1 MTQADNHTR
10 MFNPYWYPFRLFS
23 KLQFRQLLNLEGI
36 AHQWILPRG
45 LQENTS
51 TRSRGSASPVSCS
64 RALLSAL
71 RPLNSRPWSA
81 KMCSRYLR
89 VSTDWTYSHINNY
102 QYGSKRGY
110 PWTHKKDQSLHFCV
124 EPRWTIGV
132 NHFQPRIEMNR
143 QLKTLTSS
151 NAFSTATR
159 WCSVLVT
166 LLQVQR
172 IHRTELGFMT
182 CLDMRDWNSWA
193 TSLQE
198 TAQVQASLSVSEIVP
213 DPVTLLLDR
222 PESSPSETKPLP
234 SQCGSL
240 DMGLLK
246 RHTGTTHS

>member
-10 MFNPYWYPFRLFS
+10 MFDPYWYPFRLFS

-45 LQENTS
+45 LQEKHLYKVTRIGQSCVLFESS
-51 TRSRGSASPVSCS
+51 TVCSSSSEFKALKHQDVLKVSQGFN
-64 RALLSAL
+64 R
-71 RPLNSRPWSA
+71 LN
-81 KMCSRYLR
+81 LF
-89 VSTDWTYSHINNY
+89 TY

-110 PWTHKKDQSLHFCV
+110 PWDPQEGSKFAFV
-124 EPRWTIGV
+124 YWTIGV
-132 NHFQPRIEMNR
+132 NHFQPYPNR
-143 QLKTLTSS
+143 NEPAAQNTDKLQCFFHRCNTLMLCSCDVASS
-151 NAFSTATR
+151 AAHSPV
-159 WCSVLVT
+159 W
-166 LLQVQR
+166 
-172 IHRTELGFMT
+172 TELGFMT

-246 RHTGTTHS
+246 RHTGTTQS